1 MARTKQTA
9 RIASGLGKI
18 PYRGLQSEIIK
29 NGGGPVSHTDVEVAY
44 VAAIMDQRQR
54 AAAANTA
61 DAADADAKRA
71 QKIKRLERKAQ
82 RNERKLAKLHQAM
95 AALQAEWDRRFPNEP
110 DGWKAAT
117 A

>member
-9 RIASGLGKI
+9 RIASGLGKL

-29 NGGGPVSHTDVEVAY
+29 NGDGPVSHADVEVAY
-44 VAAIMDQRQR
+44 VAAVMNQRQR
-54 AAAANTA
+54 AA
-61 DAADADAKRA
+61 AADADAKRA

-82 RNERKLAKLHQAM
+82 RNERKLVKMRQVM

-110 DGWKAAT
+110 DGWKVVSA
-117 A
+117 